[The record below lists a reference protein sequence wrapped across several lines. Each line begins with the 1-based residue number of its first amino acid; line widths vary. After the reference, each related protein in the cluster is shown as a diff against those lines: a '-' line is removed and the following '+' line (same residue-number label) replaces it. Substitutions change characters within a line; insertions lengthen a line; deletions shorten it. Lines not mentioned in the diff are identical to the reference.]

1 MTFVNDYIELKR
13 KKKKKNL
20 KSAREVHL
28 KKMKDEIRE
37 TTKKRWKRSNEKR
50 WLSKNKADNERCT
63 VTFWTHCIYI
73 YIYIHILFE

>member
-20 KSAREVHL
+20 KSARKVHL

-37 TTKKRWKRSNEKR
+37 TTKKR
-50 WLSKNKADNERCT
+50 
-63 VTFWTHCIYI
+63 
-73 YIYIHILFE
+73 